1 MKKLVIIISLLLT
14 LSLSGCYKRESN
26 SIIVPTGA
34 PALAQIYL
42 QTGEAFHVDIING
55 PDALVAAFGSE
66 SHDFIFAPTNLGAR
80 LYNSDIDYIL
90 IAAITFGNLFLAT
103 VTEEDFTL
111 EYLNG
116 KDIICFGMNATS
128 DIILRYILEE
138 NNINV
143 TIAYV
148 DSVDM
153 ANASLIADNSKI
165 ILSAEP
171 ALSVLKSRVDGIKT
185 IDIQAEYQNLTGEE
199 SYPQSGVFAKKT
211 LEKDRIDFFLNEL
224 SDSIRK
230 VNEEI
235 NETASLAVT
244 FNYGFSLEV
253 LTQAIPNSNIRFKTA
268 LDVKNDL
275 ETYFNIILEVNPNLI
290 GNKLPDDEFYYVP

>member
-1 MKKLVIIISLLLT
+1 M
-14 LSLSGCYKRESN
+14 KRESN

-55 PDALVAAFGSE
+55 PDALVAAFGSQ

-90 IAAITFGNLFLAT
+90 IAAVTFGNLFLAT

-116 KDIICFGMNATS
+116 KEIICFGMNATS

-138 NNINV
+138 NNINAS
-143 TIAYV
+143 ISYV

-171 ALSVLKSRVDGIKT
+171 ALSVLKTRVDGIKT
-185 IDIQAEYQNLTGEE
+185 IDIQTEYQNLTGEE
-199 SYPQSGVFAKKT
+199 SYPQSGVFGKKT

-235 NETASLAVT
+235 NETASLAIA

-275 ETYFNIILEVNPNLI
+275 ETYFNIILEINPNLI
-290 GNKLPDDEFYYVP
+290 GNKLPDEEFYYVP